1 MATSVQIL
9 GPDNVLRNT
18 LVFSTTATTRFFT
31 GTLPDDTVDVEVS
44 LFGQPFTTDPTLV
57 SFSGTGFVVP
67 NPASYPS
74 GLDLFSGDNEI
85 QVRAVFLSGSRSPAA
100 SATVRLLPANPTDA
114 FAPPSAVTI
123 ERLDGSVKVTV
134 QGLTDSRVTGYNFYA
149 SGTQGGGTEGY
160 SLLNVNRVNTGTKV
174 QNVTDL
180 YTLTADAPAAT
191 ATPLYYRAVVDQ
203 ENSAETVLS
212 TDVDSRVEIPST
224 VTTIRST
231 VTVSSV
237 ETVTYYSF
245 QHARGASPLSNPA
258 TIFNGVFASTPSTEL
273 LYYVASAIYYDSTFG
288 IEYESY
294 YSTEVAG
301 APAQVRQQING
312 ITAVSRQQIL
322 ENAIASIYRQNP
334 DIAVQPGS
342 VVRDTFL
349 DPFTTEAERLRLLLD
364 YVYRAS
370 SFDTLL
376 LVDDPAQSGVS
387 QSPATSPYKT
397 ALAAALFYA
406 NVDDVQNVIDGSFDK
421 IAANF
426 DVFRL
431 AGTPAV
437 GEVRFY
443 TTATPT
449 QTVQVP
455 LGTVVTGGGVDFRT
469 TRSASMPV
477 DQLASFYNPS
487 TRQYS
492 ITVPVRANT
501 VGTATNVGANQLT
514 NSNVYGMSVTNDAAT
529 FGGSDLETNARLAA
543 RARISLASVDTGTT
557 QGCLQVAAGVPG
569 TIQNMVVRA
578 GNPLMQRD
586 YDTTLKRHMGGKVD
600 VWARGIR
607 NVTVTDTFAF
617 TYDRRDDVQFVV
629 IGNPLNYVFRVV
641 SDEVTP
647 DNPLA
652 AMLDYPALGLGL
664 KNVTTGTTFDLTNVA
679 YLNFNTIQLDT
690 TLAQPPVTLTDI
702 VLGDFRFRLGNK
714 HTFTRQPVNAVLSV
728 VGDVTG
734 SLDFDLFTLVHP
746 SGPLELG
753 CSTKAEDYLQIN
765 QSTDPTA
772 VTPSGNL
779 IPVSNEPHVITGFY
793 TEFLYFL
800 GADTL
805 SIVVTDDTGSTTY
818 KGPYDPSGFPDYTI
832 VEGTATTAAGIKR
845 TSTSTITDG
854 QSIRIS
860 YSYYENFVVT
870 YQTNLVT
877 STLQQELDDMSHATA
892 DVLAKQAVLTPVDI
906 TATVILKKGVD
917 RTNADI
923 AIRNNLQYLAGTLK
937 LGDPMR
943 RSDVI
948 GEIDGTVG
956 VSYVVVPLTKMV
968 RASGYQI
975 VRNDLTTNS
984 FADSFLVSAW
994 SNGQYNVWLI
1004 LEELTAPT
1012 TVGGGPTN
1020 EFRGVYQNDEKL
1032 TLQVSSPQNLG
1043 LADGQAYIIGND
1055 GQVIPGYG
1063 TGTGLV
1069 KNRVLVS
1076 LPVGDSP
1083 TNHSYWCTYI
1093 SSPDTGDHDIDPSPV
1108 EFLVLGD
1115 VSITYDEDGTS

>member
-9 GPDNVLRNT
+9 GPDNVLRET
-18 LVFSTTATTRFFT
+18 LIFSTTQTARFFT
-31 GTLPDDTVDVEVS
+31 GVLPDDTVDVEVS

-57 SFSGTGFVVP
+57 AFQGTGFVVP
-67 NPASYPS
+67 NPTAYPG

-85 QVRAVFLSGSRSPAA
+85 QVRAVFLSGTRSPAA
-100 SATVRLLPANPTDA
+100 TATVHLLPANQSETFSPPTG
-114 FAPPSAVTI
+114 VTL

-134 QGLTDSRVTGYNFYA
+134 LGLSDARIVGYNFYA
-149 SGTQGGGTEGY
+149 SSTQGGGTAGY
-160 SLLNVNRVNTGTKV
+160 SLLNVNRVTTGTPV

-180 YTLTADAPAAT
+180 YTLTADNVAQT
-191 ATPLYYRAVVDQ
+191 ATPLYYRAVITQ

-212 TDVDSRVEIPST
+212 TDVDSRVEIPSA
-224 VTTIRST
+224 VTALRST

-237 ETVTYYSF
+237 ETLTYYSF
-245 QHARGASPLSNPA
+245 QHNRSASALSIPA
-258 TIFNGVFASTPSTEL
+258 TIFNGVFASTPATDL
-273 LYYVASAIYYDSTFG
+273 LYYVSTAIYYDS
-288 IEYESY
+288 ILRVEYESY
-294 YSTEVAG
+294 YSTEVTG

-312 ITAVSRQQIL
+312 ITAVSRQQVL

-349 DPFTTEAERLRLLLD
+349 DPFTTEAERLRLMLD

-376 LVDDPAQSGVS
+376 LVDDPSGSGVS
-387 QSPATSPYKT
+387 QPPASSPYKT

-443 TTATPT
+443 TSAVPS
-449 QTVQVP
+449 QTVQIP
-455 LGTVVTGGGVDFRT
+455 LGTVVKGGGVDFRT

-477 DQLASFYNPS
+477 SQLASFYNPS
-487 TRQYS
+487 TRLYS
-492 ITVPVRANT
+492 VTVPVRAIS
-501 VGTATNVGANQLT
+501 VGSSTNVGPNQLT

-529 FGGSDLETNARLAA
+529 FGGADIETNARLAA
-543 RARISLASVDTGTT
+543 RARNSLASVDTGTT
-557 QGCLQVAAGVPG
+557 LGYLQTAAGVPG

-578 GNPLMQRD
+578 GDPLMQRD
-586 YDTTLKRHMGGKVD
+586 YDTTLQRHLGGKVD
-600 VWARGIR
+600 VWARGLR
-607 NVTVTDTFAF
+607 TVTVTDSFAF
-617 TYDRRDDVQFVV
+617 TYERRDGVQFVV
-629 IGNPLNYVFRVV
+629 IGNPMNYVFRAV
-641 SDEVTP
+641 SEEVTP

-652 AMLDYPALGLGL
+652 AMLYYPSLDLGL
-664 KNVTTGTTFDLTNVA
+664 KNVTTGTTFDLTNVT
-679 YLNFNTIQLDT
+679 YLNFNTIQLDA
-690 TLAQPPVTLTDI
+690 TLTQPPVTLTDI

-714 HTFTRQPVNAVLSV
+714 HTFVRQPVNAVSSV

-734 SLDFDLFTLVHP
+734 SLDFDLFSLVHP
-746 SGPLELG
+746 NGPLGLG
-753 CSTKAEDYLQIN
+753 CSTKAGDYLQIN
-765 QSTDPTA
+765 QSTDPAA

-779 IPVSNEPHVITGFY
+779 IPVSSEPHVITGFY

-800 GADTL
+800 GAETL
-805 SIVVTDDTGSTTY
+805 SIVVKDDTNSITY
-818 KGPYDPSGFPDYTI
+818 KGPYDPSGMPDYLI
-832 VEGTATTAAGIKR
+832 VEGTSTTAAGIKR
-845 TSTSTITDG
+845 TSTSAIPDG
-854 QSIRIS
+854 AVILIS
-860 YSYYENFVVT
+860 YSYYENFAVT
-870 YQTNLVT
+870 YTTNLVT
-877 STLQQELDDMSHATA
+877 SVLQQELDDMAHATA

-917 RTNADI
+917 RVNADL

-948 GEIDGTVG
+948 GEIDGTAG

-968 RASGYQI
+968 RATGCQI
-975 VRNDLTTNS
+975 VRNDLATGS
-984 FADSFLVSAW
+984 FADSFLIPDW
-994 SNGQYNVWLI
+994 SNGQYQTWLI

-1012 TVGGGPTN
+1012 ATGGGPIN
-1020 EFRGVYQNDEKL
+1020 EFRGVYQDDNEL
-1032 TLQVSSPQNLG
+1032 TLQLSAPQNLA
-1043 LADGQAYIIGND
+1043 LAGGQAYIIGSE

-1063 TGTGLV
+1063 TGAV

-1076 LPVGDSP
+1076 LPVGDTP
-1083 TNHSYWCTYI
+1083 TNHTYWCTYTT
-1093 SSPDTGDHDIDPSPV
+1093 SEDVGDKDIDPNSM

-1115 VSITYDEDGTS
+1115 VSLTFDSDT

>member
-18 LVFSTTATTRFFT
+18 LVFSTTQTTRFFT
-31 GTLPDDTVDVEVS
+31 GVLPDDTVDVEVS

-57 SFSGTGFVVP
+57 AFQGTGFVVP
-67 NPASYPS
+67 NPASYPG
-74 GLDLFSGDNEI
+74 GLDLFSGDNVI

-100 SATVRLLPANPTDA
+100 TATVRLLPANQTDV
-114 FAPPSAVTI
+114 FAPPTAVTI

-134 QGLTDSRVTGYNFYA
+134 QGLTDARVVGYNFYA
-149 SGTQGGGTEGY
+149 SATQGGGVDGY
-160 SLLNVNRVNTGTKV
+160 SLLNVNRVTTGAPV

-180 YTLTADAPAAT
+180 YTLTADNTAQT
-191 ATPLYYRAVVDQ
+191 ATPLFYRAVIDQ
-203 ENSAETVLS
+203 EDSAGTVLS

-224 VTTIRST
+224 VTALRST
-231 VTVSSV
+231 VTVASV
-237 ETVTYYSF
+237 ETRTYYSF
-245 QHARGASPLSNPA
+245 QHARGATPLSTPA
-258 TIFNGVFASTPSTEL
+258 TIFNGVFASTPATEL
-273 LYYVASAIYYDSTFG
+273 LYYVASAIYYDSTLQ

-294 YSTEVAG
+294 YSVEVAG

-312 ITAVSRQQIL
+312 ITAVSRQQVL

-376 LVDDPAQSGVS
+376 LVDDPSGSGVS
-387 QSPATSPYKT
+387 QPPTASPYKT
-397 ALAAALFYA
+397 ALATALFYA
-406 NVDDVQNVIDGSFDK
+406 NIDDVQNVIDGSFDK

-426 DVFRL
+426 NIFRL

-437 GEVRFY
+437 GEVQFF
-443 TTATPT
+443 TTATPS
-449 QTVQVP
+449 QTVLIP
-455 LGTVVTGGGVDFRT
+455 LGTVVSGGGVDFRT

-487 TRQYS
+487 TRRYS

-501 VGTATNVGANQLT
+501 VGAATNVGAGQLT
-514 NSNVYGMSVTNDAAT
+514 TSNVYGMSVTNDAAT
-529 FGGSDLETNARLAA
+529 FGGADIETNAKLAA
-543 RARISLASVDTGTT
+543 RARTALASVDTGTT
-557 QGCLQVAAGVPG
+557 LGYLQVAAAVPG

-578 GNPLMQRD
+578 GDPLMQRD
-586 YDTTLKRHMGGKVD
+586 YDATLKRHMGGKVD
-600 VWARGIR
+600 VWARGLR
-607 NVTVTDTFAF
+607 TVNVSEAFAF
-617 TYDRRDDVQFVV
+617 TYERRDDVQFVI
-629 IGNPLNYVFRVV
+629 IGNPLQYVFRVV
-641 SDEVTP
+641 SDDVTP

-652 AMLDYPALGLGL
+652 AMLNYPAFGLGL

-690 TLAQPPVTLTDI
+690 TVSQPPVTLTDI

-714 HTFTRQPVNAVLSV
+714 HTFARQPVNGVLSV
-728 VGDVTG
+728 VGDITG
-734 SLDFDLFTLVHP
+734 ELDFDLFTLVHP
-746 SGPLELG
+746 NGPLELG
-753 CSTKAEDYLQIN
+753 CSTKAGDYLQIN
-765 QSTDPTA
+765 QSTDPAA
-772 VTPSGNL
+772 VTPSGTL
-779 IPVSNEPHVITGFY
+779 IPVSGEPHVVTGSY
-793 TEFLYFL
+793 TEFLYLL
-800 GADTL
+800 GAETL
-805 SIVVTDDTGSTTY
+805 SIVVTDTTGTITY
-818 KGPYDPSGFPDYTI
+818 KGPYDPSGMPDYII
-832 VEGTATTAAGIKR
+832 VEGTSTTAAGIKR
-845 TSTSTITDG
+845 TSTSTIPDG
-854 QSIRIS
+854 AAVLIS

-877 STLQQELDDMSHATA
+877 SVLQQELDDMAHATA
-892 DVLAKQAVLTPVDI
+892 DVLAKQAVITPVDI

-917 RTNADI
+917 RVNTDI

-968 RASGYQI
+968 RATGCQI
-975 VRNDLTTNS
+975 VRNDLTTAS
-984 FADSFLVSAW
+984 FADSFLVAAW
-994 SNGQYNVWLI
+994 SNGQYQTWLI
-1004 LEELTAPT
+1004 IEELMGT
-1012 TVGGGPTN
+1012 TTTGGGPTN
-1020 EFRGVYQNDEKL
+1020 EFRGVYQDDAKM
-1032 TLQVSSPQNLG
+1032 TLQVSAPQNLALSG
-1043 LADGQAYIIGND
+1043 GQAYIIGNE

-1063 TGTGLV
+1063 TGAV

-1093 SSPDTGDHDIDPSPV
+1093 TGEDSGDKDIDPNSM
-1108 EFLVLGD
+1108 EFITLGE
-1115 VSITYDEDGTS
+1115 VSFTYDEDVA

>member
-9 GPDNVLRNT
+9 GPDNVLRNE

-57 SFSGTGFVVP
+57 SFAGTGFVVP
-67 NPASYPS
+67 NPASYPG
-74 GLDLFSGDNEI
+74 GLDLFSGDNVI

-100 SATVRLLPANPTDA
+100 TATVRLLPASQDI
-114 FAPPSAVTI
+114 FAPPSGITV
-123 ERLDGSVKVTV
+123 ERLDGSVKITAR
-134 QGLTDSRVTGYNFYA
+134 GIADSRVTGYNFYA
-149 SGTQGGGTEGY
+149 SATQGGGAAGY
-160 SLLNVNRVNTGTKV
+160 NLLNVNRVNTGAQV

-180 YTLTADAPAAT
+180 YTLTADEAAQT
-191 ATPLYYRAVVDQ
+191 ADPLFYRALITQ
-203 ENSAETVLS
+203 ENSGGTVLS
-212 TDVDSRVEIPST
+212 TDVDSRVEIPET
-224 VTTIRST
+224 VTNIRST

-245 QHARGASPLSNPA
+245 QHSRIANPQSNPA
-258 TIFNGVFASTPSTEL
+258 TIFNGVFASTPPTEL
-273 LYYVASAIYYDSTFG
+273 LYYVVSAIYYDSTLG

-294 YSTEVAG
+294 YSTEVVG

-312 ITAVSRQQIL
+312 ITAVSRQQVL

-376 LVDDPAQSGVS
+376 LVDDPAESGVS
-387 QSPATSPYKT
+387 QSPGSSPYKT

-406 NVDDVQNVIDGSFDK
+406 NVNDVQNVIDGSFDK

-431 AGTPAV
+431 QGVGAV

-443 TTATPT
+443 TTTVPT
-449 QTVQVP
+449 QTVQIP
-455 LGTVVTGGGVDFRT
+455 LGTVVTGGGVQFRT
-469 TRSASMPV
+469 TRSATMPV

-492 ITVPVRANT
+492 ITVPVRAIG
-501 VGTATNVGANQLT
+501 VGSSTNVGSNQLT

-529 FGGSDLETNARLAA
+529 FGGADIETNAQLAA

-557 QGCLQVAAGVPG
+557 QGYLQVAAGVPG
-569 TIQNMVVRA
+569 TIQNFVVRS

-586 YDTTLKRHMGGKVD
+586 YDPTLKRHLGGKVD

-607 NVTVTDTFAF
+607 PVTVTDSFAF
-617 TYDRRDDVQFVV
+617 TYERRDDVQFVV

-647 DNPLA
+647 ENPLA
-652 AMLDYPALGLGL
+652 AMLDYPSLGLGL
-664 KNVTTGTTFDLTNVA
+664 KNVTTGTTFDLTGVT
-679 YLNFNTIQLDT
+679 YLNYNTIQLDT
-690 TLAQPPVTLTDI
+690 TISQPPVTLTDI
-702 VLGDFRFRLGNK
+702 VLGDFRFRLGNR
-714 HTFTRQPVNAVLSV
+714 HTFTRQPVNEVFSV

-734 SLDFDLFTLVHP
+734 SLDFSVFSLVHP

-753 CSTKAEDYLQIN
+753 CSTKAGDYLQIN
-765 QSTDPTA
+765 QSTNPS
-772 VTPSGNL
+772 VITPSGTL
-779 IPVSNEPHVITGFY
+779 ISVVNEPHIVTGDY
-793 TEFLYFL
+793 VEYLYFL
-800 GADTL
+800 GAETL
-805 SIVVTDDTGSTTY
+805 SIVVTDTTGSITY
-818 KGPYDPSGFPDYTI
+818 NGPYDPSGMPDYLI
-832 VEGTATTAAGIKR
+832 VEGTATTAAGIRR
-845 TSTSTITDG
+845 TATSTIPDG
-854 QSIRIS
+854 GAVLIS
-860 YSYYENFVVT
+860 YSYYENFTVT
-870 YQTNLVT
+870 YTTNLVT
-877 STLQQELDDMSHATA
+877 STLQQELDDRAHATA
-892 DVLAKQAVLTPVDI
+892 DVLAKQAVATPVDI

-917 RTNADI
+917 RTNTDI
-923 AIRNNLQYLAGTLK
+923 AIRNNLQYLVGTLK
-937 LGDPMR
+937 LGDPLR

-948 GEIDGTVG
+948 GEIDGTNG
-956 VSYVVVPLTKMV
+956 VSYVVVPLSLMV
-968 RASGYQI
+968 RQTGSQI

-984 FADSFLVSAW
+984 FANSFLIPAW
-994 SNGQYNVWLI
+994 SNGQNNVWLI
-1004 LEELTAPT
+1004 LEELAGPT
-1012 TVGGGPTN
+1012 TTGGGPTN
-1020 EFRGVYQNDEKL
+1020 EFRGVYQDDQRL
-1032 TLQVSSPQNLG
+1032 TLQVSAPQNLG
-1043 LADGQAYIIGND
+1043 LASGQSYIIGND
-1055 GQVIPGYG
+1055 GLGIPGYG
-1063 TGTGLV
+1063 TDPV

-1083 TNHSYWCTYI
+1083 TNHSYWVTYI
-1093 SSPDTGDHDIDPSPV
+1093 TTEDTGNKDIDPNSM
-1108 EFLVLGD
+1108 EYIVLGD
-1115 VSITYDEDGTS
+1115 VSISYDEDKA